1 MSRFPDDSAGD
12 RRGLSDTE
20 IAVALV
26 IEEES
31 TVKTHTS
38 SSTCVTASRP

>member
-26 IEEES
+26 IEEA